1 MFRVDPK
8 TVVRWA
14 REGKIG
20 TVRTLGGHRRFRRA
34 EVDALME
41 AGTTRRRFAGAGPRP
56 EDEPLSPPT
65 PNHPVHR
72 NPRVGEW

>member
-1 MFRVDPK
+1 MFRVDAK

-20 TVRTLGGHRRFRRA
+20 TIRTLGGHRRFRRA

-41 AGTTRRRFAGAGPRP
+41 AGTTSRRHAGAGPRP
-56 EDEPLSPPT
+56 VEDEPRPPAAAQSPGAPQ
-65 PNHPVHR
+65 PAR
-72 NPRVGEW
+72 G